1 MATKK
6 TAVAAEELT
15 EEPVKAEETQA
26 EEPRSEWDT
35 EKEILV
41 PRKPKGDDPSYY
53 VCINDRRFLIPADG
67 KVQKLP
73 LPVAIV
79 LQESLDAE
87 YKADEFADRIPN
99 MG

>member
-6 TAVAAEELT
+6 TAAAAEELM
-15 EEPVKAEETQA
+15 EETVKAEETQA
-26 EEPRSEWDT
+26 EEPRSEWDI

-67 KVQKLP
+67 RVQKLP

-79 LQESLDAE
+79 LQESLEAE
-87 YKADEFADRIPN
+87 YKADQFADTIPN
-99 MG
+99 MA

>member
-6 TAVAAEELT
+6 TAANAEEIM
-15 EEPVKAEETQA
+15 EEPVKAEEAQT
-26 EEPRSEWDT
+26 EEPKSEWDIT
-35 EKEILV
+35 KEMLV
-41 PRKPKGDDPSYY
+41 PRKPKGDDPTYY

-73 LPVAIV
+73 LPVAII
-79 LQESLDAE
+79 LQESLEAE
-87 YKADEFADRIPN
+87 YKADEFAESIPN